1 MRDYQIKIEPFEYIA
16 LQEFTINRT
25 INEHVAATLTMRI
38 KDEWKEK
45 YTDIITKKYER
56 PNDPNL
62 PKRQEAA
69 DIWYAILTGE
79 NNEK

>member
-1 MRDYQIKIEPFEYIA
+1 M
-16 LQEFTINRT
+16 
-25 INEHVAATLTMRI
+25 
-38 KDEWKEK
+38 
-45 YTDIITKKYER
+45 KKYER
-56 PNDPNL
+56 PKDQNL